1 MASRSPRT
9 APRHTSGCCSTCSS
23 ATRRCSPGTR
33 RWSCPGRCSTPSSS
47 SGRSTASRSS
57 TRPVP
62 PARRA
67 RTRYWP
73 GTAGRG
79 GGCDMTID
87 LTETT
92 TGAINDALRQA
103 RLRLGGVASGMVL
116 TLVIVTDE
124 GEQYDAVRAATV
136 AARQHPCRILVVI
149 IRRPKDRSRLD
160 AEIRVGE
167 SSPGETVLLRM
178 YGALGQHADSVI
190 APLLLPDTPVVTWW
204 PGIPPT
210 VPAEEPLGALAQ
222 RRITDAAATD
232 APGETLSA
240 LAAAYQPGDTDL
252 SWTRATP
259 WRSLLAATMDQP
271 SGAVSGGT
279 VSAEEGNPT
288 ADLIAAW
295 LAHSLQVPVAS
306 EPSAGPGITEV
317 SFITADGEIAISRP
331 DGRVAHLRRPG
342 QPERRVA
349 LHRRDTTELLEE
361 ELRRLDPD
369 DVYADVLAGIE
380 RTEVAAP

>member
-1 MASRSPRT
+1 M
-9 APRHTSGCCSTCSS
+9 
-23 ATRRCSPGTR
+23 
-33 RWSCPGRCSTPSSS
+33 
-47 SGRSTASRSS
+47 
-57 TRPVP
+57 
-62 PARRA
+62 
-67 RTRYWP
+67 
-73 GTAGRG
+73 
-79 GGCDMTID
+79 MID

-149 IRRPKDRSRLD
+149 IRRPRDRSRLD

-167 SSPGETVLLRM
+167 TSPGETVLLRM
-178 YGALGQHADSVI
+178 YGPLGQHADSVV

-204 PGIPPT
+204 PGMAPP
-210 VPAEEPLGALAQ
+210 VPAEDPMGALAQ
-222 RRITDAAATD
+222 RRITDAAVADT
-232 APGETLSA
+232 PREVLTR
-240 LAAAYQPGDTDL
+240 LAAGYQPGDTDL

-271 SGAVSGGT
+271 SGSVVGGT

-288 ADLIAAW
+288 AELIAAW
-295 LAHSLQVPVAS
+295 LAYSLQVPVVT

-317 SFITADGEIAISRP
+317 SFDTADGELSISRP
-331 DGRVAHLRRPG
+331 DGRIAHLCRPG
-342 QPERRVA
+342 QSERRVA

-369 DVYADVLAGIE
+369 DIYAETLAQL
-380 RTEVAAP
+380 RPQLAAPMI

>member
-1 MASRSPRT
+1 M
-9 APRHTSGCCSTCSS
+9 
-23 ATRRCSPGTR
+23 
-33 RWSCPGRCSTPSSS
+33 
-47 SGRSTASRSS
+47 
-57 TRPVP
+57 
-62 PARRA
+62 
-67 RTRYWP
+67 
-73 GTAGRG
+73 
-79 GGCDMTID
+79 MID

-167 SSPGETVLLRM
+167 TAPGETVLLRM
-178 YGALGQHADSVI
+178 YGPLGQHADSVVT
-190 APLLLPDTPVVTWW
+190 PLLLPDTPVVTWW
-204 PGIPPT
+204 PGMPPP
-210 VPAEEPLGALAQ
+210 VPAEDPMGALAQ
-222 RRITDAAATD
+222 RRITDAAVAD
-232 APGETLSA
+232 APREVLTR
-240 LAAAYQPGDTDL
+240 LAAGYRPGDTDL

-271 SGAVSGGT
+271 SGAIISGT

-317 SFITADGEIAISRP
+317 SFDTADGEFSISRP
-331 DGRVAHLRRPG
+331 DGRVAHLCRPG
-342 QPERRVA
+342 QSERRVA

-369 DVYADVLAGIE
+369 DIYAETLAQL
-380 RTEVAAP
+380 RPQLAAPMI

>member
-1 MASRSPRT
+1 M
-9 APRHTSGCCSTCSS
+9 
-23 ATRRCSPGTR
+23 
-33 RWSCPGRCSTPSSS
+33 
-47 SGRSTASRSS
+47 
-57 TRPVP
+57 
-62 PARRA
+62 
-67 RTRYWP
+67 
-73 GTAGRG
+73 
-79 GGCDMTID
+79 MID

-167 SSPGETVLLRM
+167 TSPGETVLLRM
-178 YGALGQHADSVI
+178 YGPLGQHADSVVT
-190 APLLLPDTPVVTWW
+190 PLLLPDTPVVTWW
-204 PGIPPT
+204 PGMPPP
-210 VPAEEPLGALAQ
+210 VPAEDPMGALAQ
-222 RRITDAAATD
+222 RRITDAAVA
-232 APGETLSA
+232 ETPREVLTR
-240 LAAAYQPGDTDL
+240 LAAGYQPGDTDL

-271 SGAVSGGT
+271 SGAVIGGT

-288 ADLIAAW
+288 AELIAAW
-295 LAHSLQVPVAS
+295 LAHSLQVPVAT

-317 SFITADGEIAISRP
+317 SFDTADGELSISRP
-331 DGRVAHLRRPG
+331 DGRIAHLCRPG
-342 QPERRVA
+342 QSERRVA

-369 DVYADVLAGIE
+369 DIYAETLAQL
-380 RTEVAAP
+380 RPQLAAPMV

>member
-1 MASRSPRT
+1 M
-9 APRHTSGCCSTCSS
+9 
-23 ATRRCSPGTR
+23 
-33 RWSCPGRCSTPSSS
+33 
-47 SGRSTASRSS
+47 
-57 TRPVP
+57 
-62 PARRA
+62 
-67 RTRYWP
+67 
-73 GTAGRG
+73 
-79 GGCDMTID
+79 MID

-92 TGAINDALRQA
+92 TGAVNDALRQA

-167 SSPGETVLLRM
+167 TSPGETVLLRM
-178 YGALGQHADSVI
+178 YGPLGQHADSVVT
-190 APLLLPDTPVVTWW
+190 PLLLPDTPVVTWW
-204 PGIPPT
+204 PGMPPS
-210 VPAEEPLGALAQ
+210 VPAEDPMGALAQ
-222 RRITDAAATD
+222 RRITDAAVADT
-232 APGETLSA
+232 PREVLTR
-240 LAAAYQPGDTDL
+240 LAAGYQPGDTDL

-259 WRSLLAATMDQP
+259 WRSLLAATLDQP
-271 SGAVSGGT
+271 SGQVISGT
-279 VSAEEGNPT
+279 VRAEGGNPT

-295 LAHSLQVPVAS
+295 LAHSLQIPVAT

-317 SFITADGEIAISRP
+317 SFDTADGELSINRP
-331 DGRVAHLRRPG
+331 DGRIAHLDRPG
-342 QPERRVA
+342 QSERRVA

-369 DVYADVLAGIE
+369 DIYAETLAQL
-380 RTEVAAP
+380 RPQLAAPMI